1 MGLRAIVRVVG
12 LSILLLNNVPP
23 LHAATVGGGD
33 PPSAALGAT
42 LQELNTSVSPGIAV
56 PGEVALVRS
65 VYDRVGMTL
74 LWSTHRQL
82 SEQARELVKILH
94 AADTFGLAPSDYAA
108 DVLIATAGQLGSTP
122 SEADSA
128 RFDVLLTRAA
138 VRLISQL
145 HYGRIDPRAAG
156 FELAGSRSDLN
167 VAAAVGALAS
177 APSVG
182 DAVRIAE
189 PHFYHYGLLKGALL
203 HYRALAAHPELTHLP
218 SFGKHTLHVRDTYV
232 GAPALRKLLVAVGD
246 LSEPGGDAAD
256 ASQTLDAALVE
267 ALEHF
272 QDRHGLTAD
281 GTLGASTFAALTT
294 PMAQRVRQIELTLER
309 WRWLPAFDAPPII
322 VNIPEFRLFAFDTTA
337 DRVASILQMPVIVG
351 QTYPSKRTPVFVGD
365 LQYVVFRPYW
375 DVPRSITVREM
386 LPAIRAHSDYL
397 QRNHLEIVRG
407 QSDDAAVMQTT
418 PETIAALAAG
428 QLRLRQ
434 RPGDDN
440 ALGLI
445 KFLFPNTH
453 NVYMHS
459 TPAHQLFQVSRR
471 AFSHGCI
478 RVSDPTAL
486 AAFVLRNAAKPLD
499 HAQIDAAMHGTQ
511 SLRIQLSKP
520 IRVMIL
526 YGTAM
531 ATEAGPVQFFD
542 DIYGHDRK
550 LEALLSLR
558 PVDGGRDGGS
568 AFLRSAAPADDYSR
582 GRRIPAPGAPA
593 SHFSDVDP
601 QLNAHHE
608 ATEREPQSIAQFEKS
623 AFVRMFPRT
632 DCYGR
637 TKSDTGISAEICHAV
652 SFSR

>member
-1 MGLRAIVRVVG
+1 
-12 LSILLLNNVPP
+12 
-23 LHAATVGGGD
+23 
-33 PPSAALGAT
+33 
-42 LQELNTSVSPGIAV
+42 
-56 PGEVALVRS
+56 
-65 VYDRVGMTL
+65 
-74 LWSTHRQL
+74 
-82 SEQARELVKILH
+82 
-94 AADTFGLAPSDYAA
+94 
-108 DVLIATAGQLGSTP
+108 
-122 SEADSA
+122 
-128 RFDVLLTRAA
+128 
-138 VRLISQL
+138 
-145 HYGRIDPRAAG
+145 
-156 FELAGSRSDLN
+156 
-167 VAAAVGALAS
+167 
-177 APSVG
+177 
-182 DAVRIAE
+182 
-189 PHFYHYGLLKGALL
+189 
-203 HYRALAAHPELTHLP
+203 
-218 SFGKHTLHVRDTYV
+218 
-232 GAPALRKLLVAVGD
+232 LLVAEGD
-246 LSEPGGDAAD
+246 LSEPGGDVAD
-256 ASQTLDAALVE
+256 ASQTLDAAVVE
-267 ALEHF
+267 ALKHF

-351 QTYPSKRTPVFVGD
+351 QTYPSKRTPIFVGD
-365 LQYVVFRPYW
+365 LKYVAFRPYW
-375 DVPRSITVREM
+375 DIPRSITVHEM

-407 QSDDAAVMQTT
+407 ESDDAAVMQPT

-453 NVYMHS
+453 NVYMYS
-459 TPAHQLFQVSRR
+459 TPAHQLFLASRR

-486 AAFVLRNAAKPLD
+486 AAYVLRNAGAPWD
-499 HAQIDAAMHGTQ
+499 RTQIDAAMHDTK
-511 SLRIQLSKP
+511 SLRVELREP

-558 PVDGGRDGGS
+558 PVN
-568 AFLRSAAPADDYSR
+568 SAAAAR
-582 GRRIPAPGAPA
+582 
-593 SHFSDVDP
+593 
-601 QLNAHHE
+601 
-608 ATEREPQSIAQFEKS
+608 
-623 AFVRMFPRT
+623 
-632 DCYGR
+632 
-637 TKSDTGISAEICHAV
+637 
-652 SFSR
+652 

>member
-1 MGLRAIVRVVG
+1 MMGLA
-12 LSILLLNNVPP
+12 ILLLNNVPP

-33 PPSAALGAT
+33 VPSAPLGAA
-42 LQELNTSVSPGIAV
+42 LQELNTNVSPSIAV
-56 PGEVALVRS
+56 RGEVALVRS
-65 VYDRVGMTL
+65 VYDRVGATL
-74 LWSTHRQL
+74 LWSTHGQI
-82 SEQARELVKILH
+82 SEQARDLVKILH
-94 AADTFGLAPSDYAA
+94 AADAFGLAPSDYAA
-108 DVLIATAGQLGSTP
+108 DRLTAAAGQLGSMSSDT
-122 SEADSA
+122 DSA
-128 RFDVLLTRAA
+128 QFDVLLTRAA
-138 VRLISQL
+138 VRLISHL

-156 FELAGSRSDLN
+156 FELTESRNDLDIAAT
-167 VAAAVGALAS
+167 VAALAAAV
-177 APSVG
+177 SVG
-182 DAVRIAE
+182 DAVTRTE
-189 PHFYHYGLLKGALL
+189 PRFYHYSLLKAALF
-203 HYRALAAHPELTHLP
+203 HYRVLAADPELTQVP
-218 SFGKHTLHVRDTYV
+218 SFGKRTLHVGDAYV
-232 GAPALRKLLVAVGD
+232 GAPALRKLLVAEGD
-246 LSEPGGDAAD
+246 LSEPGGDVAD
-256 ASQTLDAALVE
+256 ASQTLDAAVVE
-267 ALEHF
+267 ALKHF

-351 QTYPSKRTPVFVGD
+351 QTYPSKRTPIFVGD
-365 LQYVVFRPYW
+365 LKYVIFRPYW
-375 DVPRSITVREM
+375 DIPRSITVHEM

-397 QRNHLEIVRG
+397 QRNHLEIVQG
-407 QSDDAAVMQTT
+407 ESDDAAVMQPT

-459 TPAHQLFQVSRR
+459 TPAHQLFLASRR

-486 AAFVLRNAAKPLD
+486 AAYVLRNAGAPWD
-499 HAQIDAAMHGTQ
+499 RTQIDAAMHDTK
-511 SLRIQLSKP
+511 SLRVELREP

-558 PVDGGRDGGS
+558 PVN
-568 AFLRSAAPADDYSR
+568 SAAAAR
-582 GRRIPAPGAPA
+582 
-593 SHFSDVDP
+593 
-601 QLNAHHE
+601 
-608 ATEREPQSIAQFEKS
+608 
-623 AFVRMFPRT
+623 
-632 DCYGR
+632 
-637 TKSDTGISAEICHAV
+637 
-652 SFSR
+652 

>member
-1 MGLRAIVRVVG
+1 MTPCTPHFRGLQAIVRMMG
-12 LSILLLNNVPP
+12 LAILLLNNAPR
-23 LHAATVGGGD
+23 LHAATGSGGD
-33 PPSAALGAT
+33 VSSAPLGAA
-42 LQELNTSVSPGIAV
+42 LQELNTSVSPSIAV
-56 PGEVALVRS
+56 RGEVALVRS
-65 VYDRVGMTL
+65 VYDRVGAPL
-74 LWSTHRQL
+74 WWSTHGAL
-82 SEQARELVKILH
+82 SEQARELVKLLQS
-94 AADTFGLAPSDYAA
+94 ADTFGLEPSDYAV
-108 DVLIATAGQLGSTP
+108 DRLTAAAAQLGSTS
-122 SEADSA
+122 SETDSA

-138 VRLISQL
+138 VRLISHL

-156 FELAGSRSDLN
+156 FELTESRNDLDIAAS
-167 VAAAVGALAS
+167 VAALAS
-177 APSVG
+177 AASVFDVVTG
-182 DAVRIAE
+182 TE
-189 PHFYHYGLLKGALL
+189 PRFHHYSLLKAALL
-203 HYRALAAHPELTHLP
+203 HYRVLAADSTLTQLP
-218 SFGKHTLHVRDTYV
+218 SVGKRTLHVGDAYA
-232 GAPALRKLLVAVGD
+232 GAPALRKLLIAEGD

-256 ASQTLDAALVE
+256 VGQTLDAAVVD
-267 ALEHF
+267 ALKHF

-281 GTLGASTFAALTT
+281 GTLGATTFASLTT
-294 PMAQRVRQIELTLER
+294 PMALRVRQIELTLER

-337 DRVASILQMPVIVG
+337 DRVAGILQMPVIVG

-365 LQYVVFRPYW
+365 LKYLVFRPYW
-375 DVPRSITVREM
+375 DVPRSITVHEM

-407 QSDDAAVMQTT
+407 ETDDAVVMQPT

-459 TPAHQLFQVSRR
+459 TPAHQLFLASRR

-486 AAFVLRNAAKPLD
+486 AAYVLRNAATPWD
-499 HAQIDAAMHGTQ
+499 RTQIDAAMHDTK
-511 SLRIQLSKP
+511 SLRVQLREP

-542 DIYGHDRK
+542 DIYGHDSK
-550 LEALLSLR
+550 LEALLNLR
-558 PVDGGRDGGS
+558 PVN
-568 AFLRSAAPADDYSR
+568 SAA
-582 GRRIPAPGAPA
+582 
-593 SHFSDVDP
+593 
-601 QLNAHHE
+601 
-608 ATEREPQSIAQFEKS
+608 ATR
-623 AFVRMFPRT
+623 
-632 DCYGR
+632 
-637 TKSDTGISAEICHAV
+637 
-652 SFSR
+652 

>member
-1 MGLRAIVRVVG
+1 MMRLA
-12 LSILLLNNVPP
+12 ILLLNNVPP
-23 LHAATVGGGD
+23 LHAATVGGSD
-33 PPSAALGAT
+33 VPSAPIGAA
-42 LQELNTSVSPGIAV
+42 LQELNTNVSPSIAV
-56 PGEVALVRS
+56 RGEVALVRS
-65 VYDRVGMTL
+65 VYDRVGATL
-74 LWSTHRQL
+74 LWSTHGQI
-82 SEQARELVKILH
+82 SEEARELVKILH

-108 DVLIATAGQLGSTP
+108 DRLTATAGQLGSTS
-122 SEADSA
+122 SETDSA
-128 RFDVLLTRAA
+128 QFDVLLTRAA
-138 VRLISQL
+138 VRLISHL

-156 FELAGSRSDLN
+156 FELTESRNDLDI
-167 VAAAVGALAS
+167 AAAVAALA
-177 APSVG
+177 AAVSVG
-182 DAVRIAE
+182 DAVTRAE
-189 PHFYHYGLLKGALL
+189 PRFYHYSLLKAALF
-203 HYRALAAHPELTHLP
+203 HYRVLAADPELTQVP
-218 SFGKHTLHVRDTYV
+218 SIGKRTLHVGDDYV
-232 GAPALRKLLVAVGD
+232 GAPALRKLLVAEGD
-246 LSEPGGDAAD
+246 LSEPGGDVAD
-256 ASQTLDAALVE
+256 ASQTLDAAVVE
-267 ALEHF
+267 ALKHF

-309 WRWLPAFDAPPII
+309 WRWLPAFGAPPII

-351 QTYPSKRTPVFVGD
+351 QTYPSKRTPIFVGD
-365 LQYVVFRPYW
+365 LKYVVFRPYW
-375 DVPRSITVREM
+375 DIPRSITVHEM

-407 QSDDAAVMQTT
+407 ESDDAAVMQPT

-459 TPAHQLFQVSRR
+459 TPAHQLFLASRR

-486 AAFVLRNAAKPLD
+486 AAYVLRNAGAPWD
-499 HAQIDAAMHGTQ
+499 RTQIDAAMHDTK
-511 SLRIQLSKP
+511 SLRVELREP

-558 PVDGGRDGGS
+558 PVN
-568 AFLRSAAPADDYSR
+568 SAAAAR
-582 GRRIPAPGAPA
+582 
-593 SHFSDVDP
+593 
-601 QLNAHHE
+601 
-608 ATEREPQSIAQFEKS
+608 
-623 AFVRMFPRT
+623 
-632 DCYGR
+632 
-637 TKSDTGISAEICHAV
+637 
-652 SFSR
+652 

>member
-1 MGLRAIVRVVG
+1 MMGLA
-12 LSILLLNNVPP
+12 ILLLNNVPP

-33 PPSAALGAT
+33 VPSAPLDAA
-42 LQELNTSVSPGIAV
+42 LQELNTNVSPSIAV
-56 PGEVALVRS
+56 RGEVALVRS
-65 VYDRVGMTL
+65 VYDRVGATL
-74 LWSTHRQL
+74 LWSTHGQI
-82 SEQARELVKILH
+82 SEQARDLVKILH
-94 AADTFGLAPSDYAA
+94 AADAFGLAPSDYAA
-108 DVLIATAGQLGSTP
+108 DRLTATAGQLGST
-122 SEADSA
+122 SSDTDSA
-128 RFDVLLTRAA
+128 QFDVLLTRAA
-138 VRLISQL
+138 VRLISHL

-156 FELAGSRSDLN
+156 FELTESRNDLDIAAT
-167 VAAAVGALAS
+167 VAALAAAV
-177 APSVG
+177 SVG
-182 DAVRIAE
+182 DAVTRTE
-189 PHFYHYGLLKGALL
+189 PRFYHYSLLKAALF
-203 HYRALAAHPELTHLP
+203 HYRVLAADPELTQVP
-218 SFGKHTLHVRDTYV
+218 SFGKRTLHVGDAYV
-232 GAPALRKLLVAVGD
+232 GAPALRKLLVAEGD
-246 LSEPGGDAAD
+246 LSEPGGDVAD
-256 ASQTLDAALVE
+256 ASQTLDAAVVE
-267 ALEHF
+267 ALKHF

-351 QTYPSKRTPVFVGD
+351 QTYPSKRTPIFVGD
-365 LQYVVFRPYW
+365 LKYVIFRPYW
-375 DVPRSITVREM
+375 DIPRSITVHEM

-397 QRNHLEIVRG
+397 QRNHLEIVQG
-407 QSDDAAVMQTT
+407 ESDDAAVMQPT

-459 TPAHQLFQVSRR
+459 TPAHQLFLASRR

-486 AAFVLRNAAKPLD
+486 AAYVLRNAGAPWD
-499 HAQIDAAMHGTQ
+499 RTQIDAAMHDTK
-511 SLRIQLSKP
+511 SLRVELREP

-558 PVDGGRDGGS
+558 PVN
-568 AFLRSAAPADDYSR
+568 SAAAAR
-582 GRRIPAPGAPA
+582 
-593 SHFSDVDP
+593 
-601 QLNAHHE
+601 
-608 ATEREPQSIAQFEKS
+608 
-623 AFVRMFPRT
+623 
-632 DCYGR
+632 
-637 TKSDTGISAEICHAV
+637 
-652 SFSR
+652 